1 MATPPCSV
9 IVLFAIVGSA
19 VLGQPEMVPQYGSLE
34 GTRSTIPKIFTR
46 SLLTDPQLAQ
56 LLLARKQAIK
66 IAKDVDSEIQ
76 TLLQEK
82 AYRRTFQVP
91 DYNLDG
97 QPFFNPNPANTLS
110 AVIGAQAGS
119 WFPGP
124 SGAGIESSR
133 MLEGRASHLNGR
145 MPQDDSQRTDQTK
158 GAWFPDPSGAD
169 IMAQGRAEQLNY
181 RRTQDTTQ
189 QRVGTWFQNPL
200 STGVYDS
207 RLPQVRVNQ
216 LNDRRPQD
224 TTQRPVQRGTVPSR
238 LQKATTIRVLP
249 QGQKPEINSRAFA
262 PTTAH
267 STKDPSDEVESE

>member
-97 QPFFNPNPANTLS
+97 QPFFNPNLANTLS

-124 SGAGIESSR
+124 SGAGIEGSR

>member
-1 MATPPCSV
+1 MANLPCLVV
-9 IVLFAIVGSA
+9 ILLFVGSS
-19 VLGQPEMVPQYGSLE
+19 VLGQPEIVPRYGSLE
-34 GTRSTIPKIFTR
+34 VTRSTIPKIFPR

-82 AYRRTFQVP
+82 AYRRTFGAR

-124 SGAGIESSR
+124 SGAGIEGSR
-133 MLEGRASHLNGR
+133 MLEGRASQLNSR
-145 MPQDDSQRTDQTK
+145 TPQDDSQRTDQTK
-158 GAWFPDPSGAD
+158 GAWFPDPSGAG
-169 IMAQGRAEQLNY
+169 IMPQDRADQLNN
-181 RRTQDTTQ
+181 RRTQDATLQTG
-189 QRVGTWFQNPL
+189 GTWFQNPL
-200 STGVYDS
+200 TVGIYDS

-224 TTQRPVQRGTVPSR
+224 TTQRPFQRGTVPSGQ
-238 LQKATTIRVLP
+238 QKATTIRVLP
-249 QGQKPEINSRAFA
+249 QGQKPEINTRAFT

-267 STKDPSDEVESE
+267 TMTDPSDEIESE

>member
-1 MATPPCSV
+1 MATLPCWV
-9 IVLFAIVGSA
+9 ILLFVGSS
-19 VLGQPEMVPQYGSLE
+19 VFGQPEMVPHYDSLE
-34 GTRSTIPKIFTR
+34 GTRSTIPKTFTR
-46 SLLTDPQLAQ
+46 SLLTDPQLTQ

-91 DYNLDG
+91 EYNLDG

-124 SGAGIESSR
+124 SGAGIEGSR
-133 MLEGRASHLNGR
+133 MLEGRASQLNSR

-158 GAWFPDPSGAD
+158 GAWFPDPSGAGT
-169 IMAQGRAEQLNY
+169 MTQGRADQLNY
-181 RRTQDTTQ
+181 RRTQDATQ

-200 STGVYDS
+200 TAGVYDS
-207 RLPQVRVNQ
+207 RLPQVRVKQ

-224 TTQRPVQRGTVPSR
+224 TTQRPVQRGTVPTR
-238 LQKATTIRVLP
+238 VQKASTIRVLP
-249 QGQKPEINSRAFA
+249 QRQKPEINSRAFT

-267 STKDPSDEVESE
+267 KTTDPSDEVESE